1 MALSSLAAAGPVQ
14 RRQELVGQPLANGP
28 FAFTSTFNL
37 VATPEK
43 VINND
48 GQSAPGQA
56 GAIGFYNYGINSELD
71 IICYNITLMGVTG
84 PYQSPATTATHIH
97 EAAEGAAGPPR
108 ISFPNPE
115 PADSGP
121 EVVKRSSGCLTGPF
135 TTGIQANGQDT
146 GTGFTLRQIEANPAG
161 FFTDSHTAVSV
172 PGVVRA
178 QMVANAP
185 GAVVPAPAVGAINA
199 DVSVGVNQPSVAPAD
214 LGGCSIL
221 GFQVASSP
229 LKYLCFQPGFAGNGA
244 AAPVASPVV
253 AAPLPAADP
262 VATPAPVADPAA
274 ASSAIPT
281 ATPAADP
288 AAAPAADPAAAA
300 PTGGAVAELAPL
312 PAADAAGAP
321 VAELQPLPAANKI

>member
-1 MALSSLAAAGPVQ
+1 MQSISIIMALSSLAAAGPVM
-14 RRQELVGQPLANGP
+14 RRQAQVGQPLPNGP
-28 FAFTSTFNL
+28 FAFTSTYNL
-37 VATPEK
+37 VATPDK

-48 GQSAPGQA
+48 GQVAPGET
-56 GAIGFYNYGINSELD
+56 GAIGFYNYGINVDLD

-135 TTGIQANGQDT
+135 ITGIQANGQDT

-161 FFTDSHTAVSV
+161 FFTDSHTVKSV

-178 QMVANAP
+178 QMVATAA
-185 GAVVPAPAVGAINA
+185 GAVAAPAAPAAAPPAPVAGAVNA
-199 DVSVGVNQPSVAPAD
+199 APAVNQPSQAPDD

-229 LKYLCFQPGFAGNGA
+229 LKYLCFQPGFGSGA
-244 AAPVASPVV
+244 AAPAAPAAPVAANPVAAPVSSASPVASAAPVAAPVASASPVAS
-253 AAPLPAADP
+253 AAPGLVPLPGTGVADEAAD
-262 VATPAPVADPAA
+262 
-274 ASSAIPT
+274 
-281 ATPAADP
+281 
-288 AAAPAADPAAAA
+288 
-300 PTGGAVAELAPL
+300 
-312 PAADAAGAP
+312 
-321 VAELQPLPAANKI
+321 ELQPLPGTKKI

>member
-1 MALSSLAAAGPVQ
+1 
-14 RRQELVGQPLANGP
+14 
-28 FAFTSTFNL
+28 
-37 VATPEK
+37 
-43 VINND
+43 
-48 GQSAPGQA
+48 
-56 GAIGFYNYGINSELD
+56 
-71 IICYNITLMGVTG
+71 MGVTG

-178 QMVANAP
+178 QMVATAA
-185 GAVVPAPAVGAINA
+185 GAVAAPPAPVAGAIDA
-199 DVSVGVNQPSVAPAD
+199 APAVNQPSQAPAD

-229 LKYLCFQPGFAGNGA
+229 LKYLCFQPGFGGDAA
-244 AAPVASPVV
+244 PPAAPVAAPVASASPVASPAPV
-253 AAPLPAADP
+253 ASADPVSSASPVASADPAAGTPAPVESALPTATPAPVEAADPAADP
-262 VATPAPVADPAA
+262 VAD
-274 ASSAIPT
+274 
-281 ATPAADP
+281 PAADP
-288 AAAPAADPAAAA
+288 AAAPAPDAAA
-300 PTGGAVAELAPL
+300 PAGDAVPGLAPL
-312 PAADAAGAP
+312 PGTEDAGAAAG
-321 VAELQPLPAANKI
+321 ELQPLPGTKKI